1 MKTANAFTIS
11 RLVLSPSLLF
21 LPPFSAPFTAAYLYC
36 GMSDMADGYIARKT
50 HTESE
55 TGAKLDSIADLVFA
69 AICALKILP
78 RIHLDT
84 WLWMWIA
91 LIALT
96 KTANII
102 SVFARYKSFSMPHTM
117 ANRITGAL
125 LFALPLTMPFADI
138 RYTAIPVCAVATF
151 AAIQERYK

>member
-1 MKTANAFTIS
+1 MTTANALTIS

-21 LPPFSAPFTAAYLYC
+21 LPLFSAPFTAAYLYC

-55 TGAKLDSIADLVFA
+55 TGAKLDSMADLVFA
-69 AICALKILP
+69 AICTLRVLP
-78 RIHLDT
+78 HMHLDA
-84 WLWMWIA
+84 WLWLWIA
-91 LIALT
+91 LIALI
-96 KTANII
+96 KTANIA
-102 SVFARYKSFSMPHTM
+102 SVLAREKSFSMPHTM
-117 ANRITGAL
+117 ANKITGAL

-138 RYTAIPVCAVATF
+138 RYTAIPVCAVASF